1 MALYCRLPTD
11 EDIWQLGEFMRQS
24 DRDELAA
31 VCDLSAYE
39 AVVASVKASDVAF
52 LRAHVDERGRVVCI
66 RGCSPVRDG
75 VAAPWLLGTD
85 LLDDYG
91 LGLHKEAVR
100 ELARMRMKYAL
111 LSNVVDVRQERVIG
125 WLQRL
130 GFRLRPAEVWKEG
143 FELMRFEM
151 GF

>member
-39 AVVASVKASDVAF
+39 AVLASVRASDPAF
-52 LRAHVDERGRVVCI
+52 LAARVDGLNRVVCI
-66 RGCSPVRDG
+66 SGCSPVRAG

-85 LLDDYG
+85 LLDEYG
-91 LGLHKEAVR
+91 FSLHRMAVR
-100 ELARMRMKYAL
+100 ELGQMRMKYAL
-111 LSNVVDVRQERVIG
+111 LSNVVDVRQVRVIA
-125 WLQRL
+125 WLGRL
-130 GFRLRPAEVWKEG
+130 GFEFAEAAVWRQG
-143 FELMRFEM
+143 FPLWRFEM
-151 GF
+151 GG